1 MFKYGGQQQNRQTE
15 AAYMLQ
21 KRALRTMNFKDINV
35 TSYPLFQDSKIL
47 KSNDIVK
54 VKDVIFVHDFVNKSL
69 PK

>member
-1 MFKYGGQQQNRQTE
+1 MR
-15 AAYMLQ
+15 LC
-21 KRALRTMNFKDINV
+21 LHLSRTHCACVPLCMIRINKDINV